1 MYLTVI
7 IGNKNSQMFLCY
19 IMEYEI
25 TSSSNWSWVL
35 REELLRRRCLGVFED
50 KNSSFGGEGMFL
62 TTKTPP
68 PENMNVF
75 DYKNSFFI
83 KNETFVQNLCFREC
97 LTIWFSM
104 LSTISIPLLF
114 LHPVKSTQKQVIFF
128 LFFNIFENNS
138 LIFYW
143 NCQTHFMHR

>member
-1 MYLTVI
+1 MYLTVK
-7 IGNKNSQMFLCY
+7 IGNKNSQMFSCY

-83 KNETFVQNLCFREC
+83 EEPCFCQQKVVVTNSNQLVKKFPHLSYFAFFFSHKNMFWCLWNILWLHIWTFV
-97 LTIWFSM
+97 SM
-104 LSTISIPLLF
+104 NF
-114 LHPVKSTQKQVIFF
+114 V
-128 LFFNIFENNS
+128 
-138 LIFYW
+138 
-143 NCQTHFMHR
+143 